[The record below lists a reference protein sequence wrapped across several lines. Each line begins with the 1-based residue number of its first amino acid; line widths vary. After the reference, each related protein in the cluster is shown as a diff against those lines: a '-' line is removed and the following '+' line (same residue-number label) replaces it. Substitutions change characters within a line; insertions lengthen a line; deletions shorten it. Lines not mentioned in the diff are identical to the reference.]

1 MDELREQA
9 FQSLA
14 DVLRGPLT
22 VERLRAWSHE
32 DEERRMSL
40 LDGRI
45 FGSIRWPKQV
55 GRSLG
60 GTLASGFDIRHDYH
74 ELNWELRPGGQ
85 PVETS
90 RWRAGAPPSV
100 WDLPDDAEHYQVGF
114 ACWGVKPWENRVE
127 VRLSDTQPWDTR
139 FELEARRSYRLV
151 VPAVQVLIMGGAPYG
166 ILDPMTV
173 EERPIQRF
181 GP

>member
-1 MDELREQA
+1 MDELRDQA

-14 DVLRGPLT
+14 DVLRDPPT
-22 VERLRAWSHE
+22 VERLRTWTHE
-32 DEERRMSL
+32 DDARRTSL
-40 LDGRI
+40 LNGRI
-45 FGSIRWPKQV
+45 FGTIRWPKSV

-60 GTLASGFDIRHDYH
+60 ATLSSGFEIRHDYH
-74 ELNWELRPGGQ
+74 ELDWELGPGGQ

-90 RWRAGAPPSV
+90 RWRTGAPPSL
-100 WDLPDDAEHYQVGF
+100 WDLPDDAETYQVGF

-127 VRLSDTQPWDTR
+127 VRLADDQPWDTR

-151 VPAVQVLIMGGAPYG
+151 VPSVQVLVMGGAPFG
-166 ILDPMTV
+166 VLDPVTV

>member
-1 MDELREQA
+1 MRELRDQA
-9 FQSLA
+9 LQSLA

-22 VERLRAWSHE
+22 VERLREWSHE
-32 DEERRMSL
+32 DDERRTSL

-45 FGSIRWPKQV
+45 FGSIRWPKSV

-60 GTLASGFDIRHDYH
+60 PTLASGFEIRHDYH
-74 ELNWELRPGGQ
+74 ELNWELGPGGQ

-90 RWRAGAPPSV
+90 RWRNGASPSL
-100 WDLPDDAEHYQVGF
+100 WDLPDEVEHYQVGF
-114 ACWGVKPWENRVE
+114 ACWGVRPWENRVE
-127 VRLSDTQPWDTR
+127 VRLADAQPWDTR

-151 VPAVQVLIMGGAPYG
+151 MPAVQVVVMGGAKYG
-166 ILDPMTV
+166 ILDPVTV
-173 EERPIQRF
+173 EERAILTF